1 MSDVNVTTLSEGLTK
16 HRKVSLGTYP
26 TPLDR
31 LVRLSGQLGGPP
43 LYIKREDQSGLAF
56 GGNKTRM
63 LEYVIGQAVEQGAD
77 VFIAGGGVAQSN
89 HARMCA
95 AAAIKAG
102 LKPVLVLN
110 QGPADQQAMQG
121 NLLLDDLF
129 GAEVWLVPDEQAR
142 QDVNPRFGLHHVMLE
157 VAEKYRAKGNTPY
170 VLPTSSIGLAALGFV
185 SCAVELA
192 AQLEGA
198 GIKQA
203 DIYLTSSG
211 STQAGLLLGAD
222 VLGADW
228 RITGLAP
235 SEKGDPQANVS
246 RLYNEAA
253 ELLQLANR
261 IEPAQVLNEDV
272 SQGGYALLSDQAAD
286 AIRLLAGTE
295 AILLDPVYS
304 GKGFARV
311 VEIMKQRL
319 YRGGTD
325 AVVFVHTGGAP
336 ALFAYA
342 DGLSGGKAWL
352 DAARDRGGN
361 R

>member
-1 MSDVNVTTLSEGLTK
+1 MAK

-26 TPLDR
+26 TPLER
-31 LVRLSGQLGGPP
+31 LERLSGQLGGPP

-56 GGNKTRM
+56 GGNKARM
-63 LEYVIGQAVEQGAD
+63 LEYVIGEAVEQGAD

-95 AAAIKAG
+95 AAAVKAG

-110 QGPADQQAMQG
+110 RGPSDQQAMQG
-121 NLLLDDLF
+121 NLLLDDLL
-129 GAEVWLVPDEQAR
+129 GAEVWLVPDDQAR

-157 VAEKYRAKGNTPY
+157 VAEKYRSRGRTPY

-192 AQLEGA
+192 AQLDGSSVR
-198 GIKQA
+198 KA

-235 SEKGDPQANVS
+235 SEKGDPQDNVS

-253 ELLQLANR
+253 ELLQLDNR
-261 IEPAQVLNEDV
+261 IEPAIVLSENAA
-272 SQGGYALLSDQAAD
+272 QGGYAQLSSQAAE

-304 GKGFARV
+304 GKGFARLI
-311 VEIMKQRL
+311 EIMKQGQ
-319 YRGGTD
+319 YREDAD
-325 AVVFVHTGGAP
+325 AVIFLHTGGAP

-342 DGLSGGKAWL
+342 DGLSGGQAWL
-352 DAARDRGGN
+352 DAARARGGN